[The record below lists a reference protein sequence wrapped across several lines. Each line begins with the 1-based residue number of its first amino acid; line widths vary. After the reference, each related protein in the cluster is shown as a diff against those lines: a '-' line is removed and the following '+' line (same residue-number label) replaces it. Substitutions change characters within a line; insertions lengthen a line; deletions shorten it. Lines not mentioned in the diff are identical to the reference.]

1 MKSGNEN
8 IEYDSD
14 MSQWNF
20 THIEN
25 LRGESVNGRKMQRN

>member
-1 MKSGNEN
+1 MKSGIEK

-20 THIEN
+20 TYIEN
-25 LRGESVNGRKMQRN
+25 LRGELVNERKMQRN